1 VINCS
6 ENSIFLITIDG
17 AIAMLRL
24 ICLSSF
30 CLAVVAGN
38 AAPQATQPTAPQAA
52 QLTAP
57 KAAQLKSPPLTQTQL
72 PAKKTELF
80 KPFTGK
86 IIANKVR
93 IRAKPDLDAHVV
105 RQMNKSELLLVVS
118 EEGDF
123 YGIEPLKDTKAY
135 VFRSYILDNVVEANR
150 VNVRLEPHVD
160 APIISQLQA
169 GDKVQGQ
176 VCSMN
181 HKWLEI
187 APPKGTR
194 FYVSKEFI
202 SNVGG
207 PEYLAAMESRKMQV
221 DELLTSAYFNAEA
234 ECKKSYE
241 EMAPQQAI
249 EQFQTILKNF
259 ADFPEAVAQAK
270 EGLALLKETYLNKK
284 ISFLESKAE
293 LSPVAKEEL
302 LAKHN
307 IENKDLF
314 SDSSSKL
321 DPALWNK
328 RIQKKENLSFWD
340 TLEESLYLSWTA
352 FHSGKKFD
360 DFYAEQKANASVLT
374 GKLEPYDNE
383 VKNKPGD
390 YILRGSDAPLAYLYS
405 TQINLDKFAG
415 KTVTV
420 LASPRPNNH
429 FAFPAYFVLSVDL
442 SE

>member
-1 VINCS
+1 
-6 ENSIFLITIDG
+6 
-17 AIAMLRL
+17 MLRL
-24 ICLSSF
+24 VCISSF
-30 CLAVVAGN
+30 CIALSTVSAEPAKQP
-38 AAPQATQPTAPQAA
+38 AAAKTPPAPQAQQAA
-52 QLTAP
+52 
-57 KAAQLKSPPLTQTQL
+57 
-72 PAKKTELF
+72 KKEVF

-86 IIANKVR
+86 VIANKVR

-105 RQMNKSELLLVVS
+105 RQMNKNELLLIVAD
-118 EEGDF
+118 EGDF
-123 YGIEPLKDTKAY
+123 YAIEPLKDTKAY
-135 VFRSYILDNVVEANR
+135 VFRSYILDNAVEANR

-160 APIISQLQA
+160 APIICQLQV

-202 SNVGG
+202 GNAGG
-207 PEYLAAMESRKMQV
+207 PEYLAAMEHRKAQV

-234 ECKKSYE
+234 ECKKNYE

-249 EQFQTILKNF
+249 DQFQTILKNF
-259 ADFPEAVAQAK
+259 VDFPEACAQAK

-284 ISFLESKAE
+284 ITYLEAKAE

-307 IENKDLF
+307 TENKDLF
-314 SDSSSKL
+314 SDSSKV
-321 DPALWNK
+321 DPDLWAK
-328 RIQKKENLSFWD
+328 RAHKKDNLTFWD
-340 TLEESLYLSWTA
+340 TLEESLYLSWSA

-374 GKLEPYDNE
+374 GRLEPYDNE

-390 YILRGSDAPLAYLYS
+390 YVLRSADAPLAYLYS
-405 TQINLDKFAG
+405 TQVNLDKYAG
-415 KTVTV
+415 KTITV

-429 FAFPAYFVLSVDL
+429 FAFPAYFVLSIDP

>member
-1 VINCS
+1 
-6 ENSIFLITIDG
+6 
-17 AIAMLRL
+17 MLRL
-24 ICLSSF
+24 LCLSSF
-30 CLAVVAGN
+30 CFIIAGN
-38 AAPQATQPTAPQAA
+38 AAPQPAPLKTPPSPQAQA
-52 QLTAP
+52 
-57 KAAQLKSPPLTQTQL
+57 
-72 PAKKTELF
+72 PAKKAEAF

-86 IIANKVR
+86 VIANKVR

-105 RQMNKSELLLVVS
+105 RQMNKSDLLLVVS

-135 VFRSYILDNVVEANR
+135 IFRSYVLDHVVEASR

-176 VCSMN
+176 VCAMN

-202 SNVGG
+202 ANAGG
-207 PEYLAAMESRKMQV
+207 PEYLSAMENRKLQL
-221 DELLTSAYFNAEA
+221 DELLSSAYFNAES

-241 EMAPQQAI
+241 EMLPQQAI

-259 ADFPEAVAQAK
+259 ADFPEACVQAK

-284 ISFLESKAE
+284 IAYLESKAE
-293 LSPVAKEEL
+293 LTPGAKEEL
-302 LAKHN
+302 LSKH
-307 IENKDLF
+307 KTDTQVLF
-314 SDSSSKL
+314 SETAAKVDPDLWSK
-321 DPALWNK
+321 
-328 RIQKKENLSFWD
+328 RTQKKDSNLTFWD

-352 FHSGKKFD
+352 FHAGKKFD

-374 GKLEPYDNE
+374 GRIEFYSQE

-390 YILRGSDAPLAYLYS
+390 YILRNADAPLAYLYS
-405 TQINLDKFAG
+405 TQVNLDKYAG

-420 LASPRPNNH
+420 LVSPRPNNH
-429 FAFPAYFVLSVDL
+429 FAFPAYYVLSVD
-442 SE
+442 SAD

>member
-1 VINCS
+1 
-6 ENSIFLITIDG
+6 
-17 AIAMLRL
+17 MLRL
-24 ICLSSF
+24 VSISSF
-30 CLAVVAGN
+30 CLALSTLSAE
-38 AAPQATQPTAPQAA
+38 
-52 QLTAP
+52 
-57 KAAQLKSPPLTQTQL
+57 
-72 PAKKTELF
+72 PAKQPAPPKNPVSQAQHAPSKKEAF

-86 IIANKVR
+86 LIANKVR
-93 IRAKPDLDAHVV
+93 IRAKADLDAHVV
-105 RQMNKSELLLVVS
+105 RQMNKNDLLLIVAD
-118 EEGDF
+118 EGEF
-123 YGIEPLKDTKAY
+123 YAIEPLKDTKAY

-160 APIISQLQA
+160 APIICQLQA
-169 GDKVQGQ
+169 GDKIQGQ

-187 APPKGTR
+187 APPKGTK

-202 SNVGG
+202 SNAGG
-207 PEYLAAMESRKMQV
+207 PEHLAAMEHRKAQV

-234 ECKKSYE
+234 ECKKNYE
-241 EMAPQQAI
+241 EMSPQHTI
-249 EQFQTILKNF
+249 DQFQTILKNF
-259 ADFPEAVAQAK
+259 VDFPEACAAAK

-284 ISFLESKAE
+284 IAYLESKAE

-302 LAKHN
+302 IAKHST
-307 IENKDLF
+307 ENRDLF
-314 SDSSSKL
+314 SDSSKIDPELWSKRTH
-321 DPALWNK
+321 K
-328 RIQKKENLSFWD
+328 RDHLTFWD
-340 TLEESLYLSWTA
+340 TLEESLYLSWSA

-390 YILRGSDAPLAYLYS
+390 FILRGEHSPMAYLYS
-405 TQINLDKFAG
+405 TAVNLDKYAG

-429 FAFPAYFVLSVDL
+429 FAFPAYFVISVDP